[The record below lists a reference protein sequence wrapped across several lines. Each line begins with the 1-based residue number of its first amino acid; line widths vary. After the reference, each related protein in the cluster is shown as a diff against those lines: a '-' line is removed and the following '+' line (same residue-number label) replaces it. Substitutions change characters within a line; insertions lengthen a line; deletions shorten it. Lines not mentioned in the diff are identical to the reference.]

1 VSKPIIRIGVSSC
14 LIGEKVRYDGD
25 HRRNS
30 YVADTLGELFELV
43 AVCPESE
50 LGMGVP
56 RETVDLEGSVA
67 APEMIGTN
75 SRKDWTQP
83 MNNWARK
90 RIQELAPLNLC
101 GFVMKKG
108 SPSCGVYRVPVI
120 QENREPLPE
129 GRGLFAMA
137 FMKEN
142 PDVPVEDELQLEDP
156 RVREEFLKKVYA
168 LHASRTKPSC

>member
-1 VSKPIIRIGVSSC
+1 MSKPTIRIGVSAC

-30 YVADTLGELFELV
+30 YVADTLAEHFELV
-43 AVCPESE
+43 PVCPESE

-56 RETVDLEGSVA
+56 RETVDLEGNVS
-67 APEMIGTN
+67 APLMLGTHT
-75 SRKDWTQP
+75 RKDWTQP
-83 MNNWARK
+83 MNQWAHK

-137 FMKEN
+137 FMKAN
-142 PDVPVEDELQLEDP
+142 PDVPVEDELQLENP
-156 RVREEFLKKVYA
+156 TVREDFLKRVYA
-168 LHASRTKPSC
+168 LHKARQE

>member
-1 VSKPIIRIGVSSC
+1 VSKPVIRIGVSAC
-14 LIGEKVRYDGD
+14 LLGEKVRYDGD

-30 YVADTLGELFELV
+30 YVAETLAEHFELV
-43 AVCPESE
+43 PVCPESE

-56 RETVDLEGSVA
+56 RETVNLEGDVA
-67 APEMIGTN
+67 KPNMIGTHT
-75 SRKDWTQP
+75 RKDWTQS
-83 MNNWARK
+83 MNSWAQK
-90 RIQELAPLNLC
+90 RIQDLAPLGLC

-108 SPSCGVYRVPVI
+108 SPSCGVFRVPVI

-137 FMKEN
+137 FINSN
-142 PDVPVEDELQLEDP
+142 PDVPVEDELRLEDS

-168 LHASRTKPSC
+168 LHSCRHGQNP